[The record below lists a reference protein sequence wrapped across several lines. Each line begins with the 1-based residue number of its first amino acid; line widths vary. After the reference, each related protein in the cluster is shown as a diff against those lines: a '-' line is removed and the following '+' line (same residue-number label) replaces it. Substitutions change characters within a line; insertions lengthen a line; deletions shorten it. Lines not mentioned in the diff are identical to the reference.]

1 MSRLV
6 KMTAGSNQDLFSIPN
21 MTKVGYVS
29 VGETFADLKRD
40 WYQSSSGA
48 SYPIYGSYTT
58 VGWGDVVL
66 QPFAVNNITLEG
78 AYSSK
83 FAKKVISPSQLIFET
98 RRQVRVY
105 SGTTLIE
112 TLTTGS
118 EIRTDGTSTSGATYP
133 DRLYITG
140 YRRAGATQWKYFSSN
155 TWAETG
161 IRAGYYTWPSI
172 KN

>member
-1 MSRLV
+1 MPTLHKITSL
-6 KMTAGSNQDLFSIPN
+6 SSQIDLYN
-21 MTKVGYVS
+21 LNNKKVGYFG
-29 VGETFADLKRD
+29 VGETFAKSGSLHRD
-40 WYQSSSGA
+40 EQNILYSVLYAYTTEGFSPCYQEAYSSGKMET
-48 SYPIYGSYTT
+48 S
-58 VGWGDVVL
+58 L
-66 QPFAVNNITLEG
+66 

>member
-1 MSRLV
+1 MPTLHKITSL
-6 KMTAGSNQDLFSIPN
+6 SSQIDLYN
-21 MTKVGYVS
+21 LNNKKVGYFG
-29 VGETFADLKRD
+29 VGETFAR
-40 WYQSSSGA
+40 SSYLHTDQNYIKYSV
-48 SYPIYGSYTT
+48 IYAYTT
-58 VGWGDVVL
+58 
-66 QPFAVNNITLEG
+66 EG
-78 AYSSK
+78 FIPCYEEAYSSNKIGTSLAYGSK
-83 FAKKVISPSQLIFET
+83 FAKRVISSSQLIFET

-112 TLTTGS
+112 TLPTGS

-161 IRAGYYTWPSI
+161 IRAGYYTTPSI